1 LRNIRKDS
9 MPKIKKVSQNCGVPV
24 KSQTISP
31 KAPDPTYE
39 VTKFLSWLKKRGA
52 VRKLN
57 ECKKKW
63 ENEGLNIESI
73 IKLLSPYLCKY
84 TYKSEAVVNLEDK
97 VWADQWMSHYNLEVP
112 HHRHKKAIE
121 KIISDT
127 EKKTKV

>member
-1 LRNIRKDS
+1 MLN
-9 MPKIKKVSQNCGVPV
+9 IKKAFQNCVEPV
-24 KSQTISP
+24 KSQNISP

-39 VTKFLSWLKKRGA
+39 VTMFLSWLKKRGA

-63 ENEGLNIESI
+63 ENEGLNIEII
-73 IKLLSPYLCKY
+73 IKLLNPYLCKY
-84 TYKSEAVVNLEDK
+84 TYKSEVVVKLEDK
-97 VWADQWMSHYNLEVP
+97 VWADQWMSHYCLEVP
-112 HHRHKKAIE
+112 HHRQKKALE